1 MRNARYYSYETCVIA
16 HRDAMRC
23 YLKMNKIVYELS
35 GCFDAYHFEI
45 RPDAVAGFHI
55 HMLHAPEGEVIL
67 AEKGVVRQDCQDVGK
82 RVAYSKD

>member
-45 RPDAVAGFHI
+45 
-55 HMLHAPEGEVIL
+55 L
-67 AEKGVVRQDCQDVGK
+67 ATPKQLDRINAFIDTL
-82 RVAYSKD
+82 